1 MCGFNILKM
10 TEVKIDKEL
19 RERIGEFIKQGENR
33 FDFPTVKSFVD
44 KAVLKMLKSLEKI
57 S

>member
-1 MCGFNILKM
+1 MA
-10 TEVKIDKEL
+10 EVKIDNKL
-19 RERIGEFIKQGENR
+19 HRKILKLIKQGENR

-44 KAVLKMLKSLEKI
+44 KAVLKMLKSLEKEKNK